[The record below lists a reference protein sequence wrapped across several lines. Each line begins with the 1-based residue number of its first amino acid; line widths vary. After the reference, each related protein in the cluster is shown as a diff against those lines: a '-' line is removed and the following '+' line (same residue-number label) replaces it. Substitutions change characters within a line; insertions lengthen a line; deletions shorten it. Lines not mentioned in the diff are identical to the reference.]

1 MSGISNR
8 PRPLRAGFAGKVWRT
23 QGKGRRLIGGTNRL
37 GQTPKS
43 RPVTPSNI
51 HATIYQVL
59 GLDPKLHLLD
69 PSGRPVPTLDDAEPI
84 KELF

>member
-1 MSGISNR
+1 MSSSFVPCR
-8 PRPLRAGFAGKVWRT
+8 STMARRADD
-23 QGKGRRLIGGTNRL
+23 L
-37 GQTPKS
+37 GQMPKS

-69 PSGRPVPTLDDAEPI
+69 PSGRPTPTLDDPEPI